1 MSFGNLNGYDATNGQ
16 TMGSFDALPAGD
28 YVAAISASEVKES
41 KANASNRYLSLKF
54 QVMEGE
60 FSGRTFFTNIN
71 LWHSGAQ
78 TVEIAQRELNSICH
92 AVGKLRVNDSSE
104 LHGVP
109 MRVKLTVE
117 KSDQFGDQNRVKGY
131 KPLNDA
137 PGAAPSNVASAS
149 PGASGAKP
157 WGARAAS

>member
-1 MSFGNLNGYDATNGQ
+1 MSFGNLNGYDATGGQ

-41 KANASNRYLSLKF
+41 KTGANYLKLKF

-60 FSGRTFFTNIN
+60 HANRVFFSNLN
-71 LWHSGAQ
+71 LWHSNPE
-78 TVEIAQRELNSICH
+78 TVGIAQRELNSICH

-137 PGAAPSNVASAS
+137 PGAAPSNVASAA
-149 PGASGAKP
+149 PGAAGSKP
-157 WGARAAS
+157 WNQRAAG